1 MEKRPFLDCG
11 TKHEEPLL
19 SVRDLQ
25 TSFFLER
32 GELKGVNHV
41 TFDVFRKETVGIV
54 GESGCG
60 KSLTALSV
68 MSLAPKAGG
77 EIVGGE
83 ILFQGE
89 NLLSKSEKEMKRI
102 QGKDISMIFQEPMT
116 SLNPVLTV
124 GWQITETMRTH
135 LRISRREAK
144 KRAIELLNKVN
155 LSFPEQRYG
164 EYPHQLSGGMRQR
177 VMIAMAL
184 ACNPALLICDEPTT
198 ALDVTVQAQILRLI
212 ESLKAERE
220 MSVILISHDL
230 GVISEL
236 ADRVII
242 MYAGEIVEMGKCKDI
257 FQSPLHPY
265 TQALLESVPR
275 VDRLGKNRLFT
286 IPGTVPDLV
295 NMPDK
300 CHFADRCVKAAAYC
314 MSHKIGLTELENG
327 ERSVR
332 CCMCAEGKEN

>member
-1 MEKRPFLDCG
+1 MEKRPFLDCRM
-11 TKHEEPLL
+11 KSEKPLL
-19 SVRDLQ
+19 SVRNLQ

-41 TFDVFRKETVGIV
+41 SFDVYKKETIGIV

-60 KSLTALSV
+60 KSLTALSIMNLV
-68 MSLAPKAGG
+68 PKPGG
-77 EIVGGE
+77 KIVGGE

-89 NLLSKSEKEMKRI
+89 NLLDKSEKEMKRI

-124 GWQITETMRTH
+124 GWQIAENMRTH
-135 LRISRREAK
+135 LNISRREAK
-144 KRAIELLNKVN
+144 RKSIELLDKVN
-155 LSFPEQRYG
+155 LSFPEQRFG

-184 ACNPALLICDEPTT
+184 SCNPALLICDEPTT

-212 ESLKAERE
+212 ESLKTERE
-220 MSVILISHDL
+220 MAVILISHDL

-236 ADRVII
+236 ADRVMI
-242 MYAGEIVEMGKCKDI
+242 MYAGEIVETGRCRDI
-257 FQSPLHPY
+257 FQSPMHPY

-275 VDRLGKNRLFT
+275 VEKLGKNRLFT
-286 IPGTVPDLV
+286 IPGAVPDLV
-295 NMPDK
+295 NMPAR
-300 CHFADRCVKAAAYC
+300 CHFAERCSVKTPDC
-314 MSHKIGLTELENG
+314 MSHKIKLTEVGNG
-327 ERSVR
+327 ERYVR
-332 CCMCAEGKEN
+332 CRRCAAGKES